1 MEIRLKRYYGDAE
14 VTKSVM
20 EVWMD
25 GETQPRMVCEAREVG
40 FADYEASFPGAS
52 RVCLPRGRW
61 RMKVGQS
68 PYGAMGLR
76 VARCPG
82 HRQVYVGHRWAR
94 QMFEGAVLVGE
105 VETLSPEDPLCP
117 ADISPMRGRP
127 CGGGADGER
136 LREMKERRIVNGDV
150 VFEKLNGLVYEA
162 WGRGEEF
169 WMVVENGEMSGFA

>member
-20 EVWMD
+20 EVWMQ
-25 GETQPRMVCEAREVG
+25 GEESPRMVCEAREVG
-40 FADYEASFPGAS
+40 FRDYEVSFAGAS
-52 RVCLPRGRW
+52 QVCLPRGRW
-61 RMKVGQS
+61 RMKVGGS

-94 QMFEGAVLVGE
+94 QCFEGEVLVGE
-105 VETLSPEDPLCP
+105 PVFHYYTDEEGREVEYP
-117 ADISPMRGRP
+117 
-127 CGGGADGER
+127 
-136 LREMKERRIVNGDV
+136 KKRRIENGEA
-150 VFEKLNGLVYEA
+150 VFGRLTELVYEA

-169 WMVVENGEMSGFA
+169 WMVVENGDVSRTEMAESTERVPLSE